1 MTPTFLTLWASP
13 GGDVMELGVPTV
25 GEGLDPPWGRCKM
38 LQRPFYRKMSPSVTD
53 VGAVC
58 DRPRA
63 TAGRPYGFFCE
74 FFVILQQAPPLKAIT
89 A

>member
-1 MTPTFLTLWASP
+1 
-13 GGDVMELGVPTV
+13 
-25 GEGLDPPWGRCKM
+25 M
-38 LQRPFYRKMSPSVTD
+38 LQRPFYRKISPSVTD

-74 FFVILQQAPPLKAIT
+74 FFAILQQALDWFVYSSMPRSFRALPLQT
-89 A
+89 L

>member
-1 MTPTFLTLWASP
+1 
-13 GGDVMELGVPTV
+13 
-25 GEGLDPPWGRCKM
+25 M
-38 LQRPFYRKMSPSVTD
+38 LQRPFYRKISPSVTD

-74 FFVILQQAPPLKAIT
+74 FFAILQQALILSDRLSCVT
-89 A
+89 AHYGFF